1 MTYIITARIENS
13 ILMASDSRLNY
24 FQDKVIN
31 GQKYQEIIAIADCI
45 EKTFFIES
53 AQIGIQFVGIGYFP
67 DNGENYPLSHFIH
80 KIEKLEFKNEF
91 DEDSKIIF
99 DFLLKMSEKNNT
111 GQYVKGIMSG
121 FNKDNSYITSFNT
134 INNQFDVQQIY
145 PGQFIDSESNVRL
158 LPVTEKETIE
168 EIKSRIRDKE
178 KEKWWTIGGSI
189 DILQIKVESYR
200 FIEKNTDIFDGTQ
213 KELLDSFKN
222 NIKKINGKI
231 LDIPKI
237 EKYSL

>member
-1 MTYIITARIENS
+1 MTYIITARTENS

-24 FQDKVIN
+24 FEDKVIN
-31 GQKYQEIIAIADCI
+31 GQKSQEIIAIADCI

-53 AQIGIQFVGIGYFP
+53 AQIGIQFLGIGYFP

-80 KIEKLEFKNEF
+80 KMEKLDFKNEF
-91 DEDSKIIF
+91 DADSKKIF
-99 DFLLKMSEKNNT
+99 DFLLKMSEENNT
-111 GQYVKGIMSG
+111 GKYIKGVMSW
-121 FNKDNSYITSFNT
+121 FNKNNSYIASFNT
-134 INNQFDVQQIY
+134 FNNQFDVQQIY
-145 PGQFIDSESNVRL
+145 PGQFIDSESNVKS
-158 LPVTEKETIE
+158 LPVAEKETIKD
-168 EIKSRIRDKE
+168 IKSRIRDKE

-189 DILQIKVESYR
+189 DILQIKAESYE

-237 EKYSL
+237 VKYSL